1 VSYGLSETK
10 TLKVMK
16 RLNKEDHKKYHD
28 TVHYTQILYP
38 RSVYLHVAC
47 NPIRHEI
54 RKSSV
59 PKHTTSRIW
68 CRWQDNIK
76 ISLIETGRDGVDGIH
91 GTQGK
96 TKRQAVT
103 KAEMNLRTE

>member
-1 VSYGLSETK
+1 MTAVKYTDQSCDTIWNTQILRPHEHWDLVFESRHVLSLAVYVEVQRRRCPQGSASYGLSETK

-54 RKSSV
+54 RKS
-59 PKHTTSRIW
+59 
-68 CRWQDNIK
+68 
-76 ISLIETGRDGVDGIH
+76 
-91 GTQGK
+91 
-96 TKRQAVT
+96 
-103 KAEMNLRTE
+103 